1 MPPVRD
7 SKAMLVWAAKPVVGL
22 GQFVPVF
29 KIFVLSAVSWTYAK
43 SPRAVA
49 AARDHEA
56 RAGALIGW
64 PARRGV
70 VARAARRRRRARP
83 GDARRGAAKTPAR
96 GAAKL
101 APARPRPTRA
111 RSRRPRTLRPDQ
123 LGFIS
128 RGARGSQCV
137 VKRSEGSLVM
147 LELTPRVNACGLAFS
162 SRLNTFLCV
171 APRKT

>member
-56 RAGALIGW
+56 RAGALSGW

-83 GDARRGAAKTPAR
+83 GDAARRGAAKDWALPEGRLNWPLPAR
-96 GAAKL
+96 
-101 APARPRPTRA
+101 ARRGRA
-111 RSRRPRTLRPDQ
+111 RDDH
-123 LGFIS
+123 
-128 RGARGSQCV
+128 
-137 VKRSEGSLVM
+137 
-147 LELTPRVNACGLAFS
+147 EL
-162 SRLNTFLCV
+162 
-171 APRKT
+171 